1 LLPVSFFGGKLAAA
15 PFGTFAT
22 ISARSG
28 IRTFTENSHRDALA
42 ARLFELTDN
51 GNVPVRAEDG

>member
-1 LLPVSFFGGKLAAA
+1 LIGDSLVSFFGGKLAAP

-28 IRTFTENSHRDALA
+28 RPKERQLDQGKMRCSLHYLA
-42 ARLFELTDN
+42 KGGRHVSN
-51 GNVPVRAEDG
+51 